1 MQKDS
6 PGLVRGRGFGYTP
19 RRFRARAGAGTATK
33 KRHGKRTPARS
44 RKSPETNMK
53 IAIGSDHA
61 GFAAK
66 KTVIDALSARPGFSV
81 EDAGTFSPESC
92 DYPVFAEKVAAAVET
107 GAADRGILVCTTG
120 AGMSIAANRFP
131 HVRAA
136 LAVDPA
142 EAATIRDHNGANVL
156 VLASSKTAPGDI
168 VAVVDAF
175 LAAPDPSAERHVRR
189 VAELSG
195 EGNRLLEVAHLKDA
209 DPAVWRAILDHAEQ
223 ERSCINLIA
232 SENLTSRAVR
242 EAQGSVLTN
251 KYAEGYPG
259 KRWYSGCAH
268 VDEIETL
275 AIERA
280 KQLFGAEAANVQPHC
295 GASANLAVYLAVLN
309 PGDTI
314 LSMALDQGGHLSHG
328 SPANISGKIYNIV
341 PYGVDPSTERID
353 YDALE
358 ALAVEKKPRLILAGA
373 SAYPRTLDFA
383 RFRAIADKVGA
394 YLLVDMAH
402 IAGLVAGGAHPSPVP
417 YADFVTTTTHKTL
430 RGPRG
435 GLILCKEKYLKDVNR
450 AVFPGLQG
458 GPLEQVI
465 AAKAVCFKEAMT
477 DEYKAWAH
485 QVVKNCAA
493 IAKDLVEDG
502 FRLVS
507 GGTDNHLCLVDVT
520 TKGLTGKV
528 AAAALDETGIIV
540 NKNTIPFDKNS
551 PFVTSGI
558 RIGTAT
564 VTTRGMKEPEM
575 KFIADRIKLVLAN
588 VDDAAVKAKVRA
600 EVADFVSR
608 FPVP

>member
-1 MQKDS
+1 
-6 PGLVRGRGFGYTP
+6 
-19 RRFRARAGAGTATK
+19 
-33 KRHGKRTPARS
+33 
-44 RKSPETNMK
+44 MK
-53 IAIGSDHA
+53 IALGSDHA
-61 GFAAK
+61 GYVVKENLKNVLAARGDCE
-66 KTVIDALSARPGFSV
+66 TADLGCFSA
-81 EDAGTFSPESC
+81 ESC

-107 GAADRGILVCTTG
+107 GAADFGILVCTTG

-136 LAVDPA
+136 LAVDA
-142 EAATIRDHNGANVL
+142 VEAATIRDHNGANVL
-156 VLASSKTAPGDI
+156 VLAAKKTPAADLPRI
-168 VAVVDAF
+168 VEAF
-175 LAAPDPSAERHVRR
+175 LSTPPPSEGRHARR
-189 VAELSG
+189 VAQLSE
-195 EGNRLLEVAHLKDA
+195 EGNRLLEVAHLRDA
-209 DPAVWRAILDHAEQ
+209 DPDVWRAILDHAGQ

-259 KRWYSGCAH
+259 KRWYSGCRH
-268 VDEIETL
+268 VDEIEQL
-275 AIERA
+275 AIDRA
-280 KQLFGAEAANVQPHC
+280 KALFGAEAANVQPHC
-295 GASANLAVYLAVLN
+295 GASANLAVYLAVLR

-328 SPANISGKIYNIV
+328 SPANISGKIYNVV
-341 PYGVDPSTERID
+341 PYGVDPATERLD
-353 YDALE
+353 YDAIE
-358 ALAVEKKPRLILAGA
+358 ARAVEKKPRLLLAGA
-373 SAYPRTLDFA
+373 SAYPRTIDFG

-417 YADFVTTTTHKTL
+417 WADFVTTTTHKTL

-435 GLILCKEKYLKDVNR
+435 GLILCKEKYAKDVNR

-485 QVVKNCAA
+485 QVVKNCATLA
-493 IAKDLVEDG
+493 ADLAADG

-507 GGTDNHLCLVDVT
+507 GGTDNHLFLVDVT
-520 TKGLTGKV
+520 AKGLTGKV
-528 AAAALDETGIIV
+528 AAEALDETGIIV
-540 NKNTIPFDKNS
+540 NKNAIPFDKNS

-575 KFIADRIKLVLAN
+575 QFIADRIKLVLAN
-588 VDDAAVKAKVRA
+588 VGDAAVKARVRA
-600 EVADFVSR
+600 EVADFVAK